1 MSVEYLS
8 FTQEEDGRVTKK
20 RLVQKTAV
28 DPRSAL
34 DATRDANVLLN
45 AAQDANVLSSPAS
58 TDFPEVMVDGSTEPM
73 GDATSSAV
81 SVSIFFFLSIPCHVT
96 DGSHSAGET
105 RGMDTIPSTVPQ

>member
-1 MSVEYLS
+1 MPPSKTRRRPPSEDMYPSHMSVEYLS

-81 SVSIFFFLSIPCHVT
+81 SVSIFFFLINSLPRH
-96 DGSHSAGET
+96 
-105 RGMDTIPSTVPQ
+105 